1 MYTDLNVRD
10 HVTIRRPVYV
20 QQVILCQI
28 FMPPRE
34 GSSCS
39 LSWGLH
45 KCTGTPFLSC
55 MLMCTSI
62 KFTKIRVQSI
72 SRFEIFSQIF
82 QIFTEESS
90 VFRQKV
96 TKHSSHFATSPPF
109 TSHFVV
115 FSFFVFSYHIDF
127 MANCEADQL
136 MCLLSVCHQLNG
148 DDSAMDAG

>member
-1 MYTDLNVRD
+1 MDTDLNVRD
-10 HVTIRRPVYV
+10 HMTIRRSVYV

-72 SRFEIFSQIF
+72 SRFEISQILNF
-82 QIFTEESS
+82 YGRKFRVPSKLRNIPRISQPALLSLLTSLSS
-90 VFRQKV
+90 VF
-96 TKHSSHFATSPPF
+96 SFSHITSI
-109 TSHFVV
+109 SWQIAKQI
-115 FSFFVFSYHIDF
+115 S
-127 MANCEADQL
+127 
-136 MCLLSVCHQLNG
+136 
-148 DDSAMDAG
+148 